1 MPAPVTHLAYGIDD
15 RYLPCLV
22 VSMYTALKRVRG
34 PVRVTVFAAGA
45 EFDTGAVRDLA
56 GHFPDSAVEVRR
68 FDSGPLAE
76 YGKSRDAARYPAASM
91 VPLFLPW
98 LVEGRCLFLD
108 ADTLV
113 LDDVAELFR
122 TDLGG
127 RLIGACLAYPA
138 VLSFRKHERND
149 RLLSALLPRRSRM
162 KRAEYSLLAEETG
175 QAAREAALGYFSSG
189 VILFDTCAVR
199 AADPGRRLPR
209 VDDWKAGGRQLVDM
223 EILNR
228 FFANRVRHLDLRW
241 DFTKDILWFN
251 RPYASPELWREIRAA
266 VRNPG
271 ILHFTDIYRRR
282 SWDRPWWKARRRYRI
297 YRRTCA
303 EIRARTGIDVAG
315 MFEARA

>member
-1 MPAPVTHLAYGIDD
+1 MSTTHLAYGIDD
-15 RYLPCLV
+15 RYLPCLI
-22 VSMYTALKRVRG
+22 VSMYTALKRVRE

-76 YGKSRDAARYPAASM
+76 YGKSRHAARFPAASM

-122 TDLGG
+122 TDLEGG
-127 RLIGACLAYPA
+127 LIGACLSYPT
-138 VLSFRKHERND
+138 VLSFRKYEGAGP
-149 RLLSALLPRRSRM
+149 LSMLLPRRSRR
-162 KRAEYSLLAEETG
+162 KRAEHGMLADG
-175 QAAREAALGYFSSG
+175 KRSAREAASRLFSSG
-189 VILFDTCAVR
+189 VILFDACAVR

-209 VDDWKAGGRQLVDM
+209 VDDWKAGGRWLTDM

-241 DFTKDILWFN
+241 DVPKDILWFN
-251 RPYASPELWREIRAA
+251 RPYAPPELWCEIRAA

-271 ILHFTDIYRRR
+271 ILHFSSIYRRR
-282 SWDRPWWKARRRYRI
+282 SWDRPWWKARRRYRL

-315 MFEARA
+315 MFEARS